1 MICTT
6 LNKIRA
12 YRPCGSGWIK
22 ILKHLGKTES
32 DDEPLSLL
40 TILDSNGLDDC
51 LWCCARVAPEHD
63 SEWRLLAV
71 KYARQ
76 VQYLMADQRSINVLD
91 VAERFA
97 KGEATAEELKA
108 AQTAA
113 QDAEQEAERDVTQAT
128 ERHSWEVARV
138 AALAARAATWAANG
152 IARSVAWDAMRASGS
167 TGRAATLA
175 AQEAELRRILTGE
188 TK

>member
-6 LNKIRA
+6 LNKIRDHG
-12 YRPCGSGWIK
+12 PCEDGWRK
-22 ILKHLGKTES
+22 LLKHLGKTES
-32 DDEPLSLL
+32 DNEPLPLL

-51 LWCCARVAPEHD
+51 LWCCTRAVPEHD

-76 VQYLMADQRSINVLD
+76 VQYLMTDPRSINALD
-91 VAERFA
+91 VAERFVN
-97 KGEATAEELKA
+97 GEATAEELKA

-113 QDAEQEAERDVTQAT
+113 QDAEREAEREAEQDVTQAT
-128 ERHSWEVARV
+128 EWYSWDVARV
-138 AALAARAATWAANG
+138 AALAARSAAEAAAAAGNTT
-152 IARSVAWDAMRASGS
+152 WDAAWTSAR
-167 TGRAATLA
+167 T

-188 TK
+188 MK